1 MKRILIILLASLFV
15 TVGKAEISVSD
26 ILPSDR
32 NHWTATVSYD
42 VTIPGKWNDEVSMFK
57 FGGGVSLG
65 ADYTLLLKN
74 QFLFEPG
81 LRLYYNTFRY
91 DNIFIMGDD
100 SHESMTLAPP
110 VRKTGMRIPLLV
122 GYKLDIYDNGS
133 LYLSTGPELSYGFSA
148 RTKVNKD
155 YADIFEENLYERMM
169 RRYDVAWDIRG
180 SIIMNRFRVDVTGAF
195 GLLDVI
201 KTNIRM
207 HEFRA
212 SIGLGYIF

>member
-1 MKRILIILLASLFV
+1 MRIL
-15 TVGKAEISVSD
+15 
-26 ILPSDR
+26 LP
-32 NHWTATVSYD
+32 
-42 VTIPGKWNDEVSMFK
+42 
-57 FGGGVSLG
+57 
-65 ADYTLLLKN
+65 
-74 QFLFEPG
+74 
-81 LRLYYNTFRY
+81 
-91 DNIFIMGDD
+91 
-100 SHESMTLAPP
+100 
-110 VRKTGMRIPLLV
+110 V